1 MTTAMKFEVR
11 DGDWA
16 TDLQN
21 GLEEYMSG
29 LYESVDAEE
38 GTEEYE
44 KGIDT
49 ESGIPFCACNVCEG
63 REILSFLAPRIIK
76 GYLDNKIGF
85 VEVDTKEF
93 EGRIIEVAN
102 FGAIEESPDAQSEHQ
117 EQ

>member
-1 MTTAMKFEVR
+1 MAMAMKFEIR

-38 GTEEYE
+38 GTPEYE
-44 KGIDT
+44 KGLET

-63 REILSFLAPRIIK
+63 REILSFVAPRVIR
-76 GYLDNKIGF
+76 GYLDGKIGF
-85 VEVDTKEF
+85 VEVDTEKF
-93 EGRIIEVAN
+93 EGRVVEVAD
-102 FGAIEESPDAQSEHQ
+102 FGGPTPSSAQSEPQ